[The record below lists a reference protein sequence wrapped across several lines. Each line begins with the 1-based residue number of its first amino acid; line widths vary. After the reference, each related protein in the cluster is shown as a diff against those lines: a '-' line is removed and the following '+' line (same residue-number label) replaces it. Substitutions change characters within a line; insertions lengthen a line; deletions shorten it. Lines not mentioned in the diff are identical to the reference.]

1 MKNKF
6 LEENAPFEK
15 EKNSEEWGRDGL
27 KTKLHA
33 AEELLAKEHQEWKK
47 MCDNDNKWM
56 YVACTK
62 ITNLEAEIV
71 TLKGMVEE
79 AQANKERVE
88 VEVNAQIV
96 NKSKDLAA
104 KDVEIA
110 ELKRRLFEA
119 HEKSESLEIDLAA
132 EKVKA
137 DTAEE
142 ARKAAEE
149 ARNISTSAL
158 NVAQNN
164 YVEAQSIVDMLVS
177 KSEWMR
183 NHGVAALDQEVAALT
198 DAARAIG
205 YCGGYLECTQHVEE
219 VLGQHFGTRHCSVTD
234 QADEVHSQAEEF
246 YDHLSLPVM
255 ELVTE
260 ALKHDDYVARLKS
273 ILTVPETVEL
283 LDEEETTSDGG
294 DE

>member
-1 MKNKF
+1 
-6 LEENAPFEK
+6 
-15 EKNSEEWGRDGL
+15 
-27 KTKLHA
+27 
-33 AEELLAKEHQEWKK
+33 
-47 MCDNDNKWM
+47 MCDNYNKWM

-88 VEVNAQIV
+88 
-96 NKSKDLAA
+96 DLAA

-119 HEKSESLEIDLAA
+119 HEKSESLDIDLAA

-149 ARNISTSAL
+149 VRNISTSAL

-164 YVEAQSIVDMLVS
+164 YAEAQSVVDMLVS

-183 NHGVAALDQEVAALT
+183 NHGAAAVANSILNATKLDQEVAALT
-198 DAARAIG
+198 DAVRAIG
-205 YCGGYLECTQHVEE
+205 HRDGYLECAQHVEE
-219 VLGQHFGTRHCSVTD
+219 VLGQHFGTRHYSVTD
-234 QADEVHSQAEEF
+234 QADEVLSQAEEF
-246 YDHLSLPVM
+246 YDHLFLPVM

-273 ILTVPETVEL
+273 ILTVLETVEL
-283 LDEEETTSDGG
+283 LDVEETAGDGSD
-294 DE
+294 E